1 MTQVKLSF
9 CIMCVVALTAVQG
22 CHGGGMS
29 TLTQFSITLDIPEGL
44 VLNDG
49 KSIHLEKQTINA
61 VTQDESWYALHDDDP
76 NNATAN
82 DRISTHL
89 NYVRKMLE
97 EKDTKHLSKEAS
109 ANRKHM
115 LNLLHNYTTT

>member
-22 CHGGGMS
+22 CHGGGVS

-61 VTQDESWYALHDDDP
+61 VTHDESWYALHDDDP

-97 EKDTKHLSKEAS
+97 KKDTK
-109 ANRKHM
+109 
-115 LNLLHNYTTT
+115 TTTSQQKSDNTAK